1 MKNLYFLKI
10 LRKFCE
16 FLKILSKFSQKF
28 REKFRKFSK
37 YGFVRGSGGG
47 APEASENIKK
57 TSSKI
62 NGNQQNFENF
72 HEFLA
77 NFDWK
82 RLILIKIKAN
92 LMEF

>member
-1 MKNLYFLKI
+1 M
-10 LRKFCE
+10 
-16 FLKILSKFSQKF
+16 KILSKFSQKF
-28 REKFRKFSK
+28 REKVRKFSK
-37 YGFVRGSGGG
+37 YGLVEGWGRSP
-47 APEASENIKK
+47 PEASENIKK
-57 TSSKI
+57 LVRKSMETNKMSKI
-62 NGNQQNFENF
+62 L